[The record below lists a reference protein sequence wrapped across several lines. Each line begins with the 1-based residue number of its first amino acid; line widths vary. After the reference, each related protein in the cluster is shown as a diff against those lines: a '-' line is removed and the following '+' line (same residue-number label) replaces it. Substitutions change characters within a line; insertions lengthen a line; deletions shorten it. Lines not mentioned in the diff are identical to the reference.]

1 MKKKVIIIAYDLNPY
16 IGSEAGVSFI
26 WSQILSK
33 EYDLT
38 IFTQSIHKVNLE
50 TFGSELTINYIDRT
64 PYLSKFLTR
73 FHLYNIDYSLF
84 IRKVKKA
91 IGSDNKIDVKNS
103 VIHFMSPFGIHSYS
117 DLARD
122 LKVPYIVGPA
132 GGYLVMPKG
141 FEAYRKL
148 PMILKEFFY
157 GRLLKNKNWK
167 FYFENAKAIVCGTD
181 LVAKHLPLI
190 AQNKVSI
197 IYDSVVDTE
206 YFNPAGST
214 RQETDQI
221 TIVFTGRLVLYKG
234 VFLLLKAFERI
245 SREHPNVMLIY
256 AGEGHE
262 RTSLERYVTEKNL
275 TNRVVFTGRINREQL
290 KMLLLNSDIY
300 CLPTLKDPG
309 GNAILEAMACGL
321 PVISTNYGGPAYSV
335 AENCGVL
342 IDPISIE
349 DYVLQ
354 LSDALIKL
362 IEDETLRKSL
372 GGNAREHVITNFSS
386 SELQNRIL
394 SFYKKA
400 LS

>member
-1 MKKKVIIIAYDLNPY
+1 MNKKMIIIAYDLNPY

-33 EYDLT
+33 EYHLT
-38 IFTQSIHKVNLE
+38 IFTQSIHKADLE
-50 TFGSELTINYIDRT
+50 AFGTDLNINYIERT

-84 IRKVKKA
+84 IGKVRKA
-91 IGSDNKIDVKNS
+91 IESHAEIDIKNS

-122 LKVPYIVGPA
+122 LKAPYIVGPA
-132 GGYLVMPKG
+132 GGYLLMPKG

-157 GRLLKNKNWK
+157 GRLLKNKNWNR
-167 FYFENAKAIVCGTD
+167 YFENAKAIVCGTD
-181 LVAKHLPLI
+181 LVAKHLPML
-190 AQNKVSI
+190 AQNNVSI

-206 YFNPAGST
+206 YFKPEGIEREGS
-214 RQETDQI
+214 DQI

-234 VFLLLKAFERI
+234 VFLLLEAFERI
-245 SREHPNVMLIY
+245 SRVYPNVTLIY

-262 RTSLERYVTEKNL
+262 RTSLERYVREYNL
-275 TNRVVFTGRINREQL
+275 TDRVIFTGRIDRNQL
-290 KMLLLNSDIY
+290 KTLLLNSDIY

-342 IDPISIE
+342 IDPISID

-354 LSDALIKL
+354 LSEALIKL
-362 IEDETLRKSL
+362 IKDENLRKKL
-372 GGNAREHVITNFSS
+372 GENARQHVISNFSS

-394 SFYKKA
+394 SFYKRA